1 MNAYNLFSIDNL
13 EEYGIDPEI
22 SDENGL
28 QYPQNKF
35 VNVGV
40 NISI

>member
-1 MNAYNLFSIDNL
+1 LFSIDNL
-13 EEYGIDPEI
+13 QEFGIDPEV
-22 SDENGL
+22 SDTNGL

-40 NISI
+40 NFSI